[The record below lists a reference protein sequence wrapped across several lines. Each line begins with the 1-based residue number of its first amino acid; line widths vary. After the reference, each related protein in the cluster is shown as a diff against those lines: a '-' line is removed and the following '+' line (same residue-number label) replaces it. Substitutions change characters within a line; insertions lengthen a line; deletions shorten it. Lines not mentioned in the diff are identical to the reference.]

1 MRVAVVE
8 NLENTRLGTVGRAL
22 GEAGAEVDWF
32 RPWQDG
38 VLPSGTDEHDALI
51 VLGGTQSAL
60 DDADHSYL
68 PALVRTMRRFGDAE
82 KAVLGICL
90 GAQLLARAYGAENL
104 LGTARE
110 FAWTALEV
118 TPEGA
123 ADPLF
128 ADLDRRFESFQW
140 HVDTFT
146 LPEGAARLVTGAAVA
161 NQCFRIGRT
170 AYGMQFHFE
179 ADTEVVEAWL
189 TTFRD
194 IVEMRRPGWLAR
206 YPELAALHAAGT
218 ERAGLALARAFVRSI
233 VPAKSAAP
241 VHVRHVAS

>member
-8 NLENTRLGTVGRAL
+8 NMENTRLGIVGRAL
-22 GEAGAEVDWF
+22 REGGAEIDWF

-38 VLPSGTDEHDALI
+38 VLPSGTGDHDALI
-51 VLGGTQSAL
+51 VLGGKQSAL
-60 DDADHSYL
+60 DDAEYPYL
-68 PALVRTMRRFGDAE
+68 SILARTMRRFGDAE

-90 GAQLLARAYGAENL
+90 GAQLLARGYGAENL

-128 ADLDRRFESFQW
+128 TGLDRHFESFQW
-140 HVDTFT
+140 HVDSFT
-146 LPEGAARLVTGAAVA
+146 LPDGAVRLVTGAAVA

-189 TTFRD
+189 TEFRD
-194 IVEMRRPGWLAR
+194 IVEMRKPGWLAR
-206 YPELAALHAAGT
+206 YPELAAQHAAGT

-233 VPAKSAAP
+233 PRADSAARP
-241 VHVRHVAS
+241 HERRVAS